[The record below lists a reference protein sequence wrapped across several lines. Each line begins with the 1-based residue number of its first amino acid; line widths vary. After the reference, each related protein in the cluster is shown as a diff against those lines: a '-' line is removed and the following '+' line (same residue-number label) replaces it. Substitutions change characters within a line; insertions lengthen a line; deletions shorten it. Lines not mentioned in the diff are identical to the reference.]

1 MPSDAKGIQRDV
13 LEGFVLKTHKD
24 YLLHPGLV
32 KDSITGFH
40 AELNAKIDKLM
51 AYIGGELEAVV
62 AREALTLLGSSE
74 ELREFVK
81 NGGVRQ
87 IV

>member
-1 MPSDAKGIQRDV
+1 
-13 LEGFVLKTHKD
+13 
-24 YLLHPGLV
+24 
-32 KDSITGFH
+32 
-40 AELNAKIDKLM
+40 M